1 MSSISPNKL
10 IYALCDANSFYASCE
25 QVFRPELRGKPV
37 VVLSNNDGCVIAQTR
52 DAKELL
58 DLYMCRPWFE
68 VKEAAAK
75 LGIKEFSSNY
85 ELYAEMSNRFVE
97 TLKHFTPRVE
107 VYSIDESFLDLT
119 GFNDDLTAYGQ
130 QIKDTVFQWTGLPI
144 CVGMGHTKTLA
155 KLANHCAKK
164 VEGFNGVCDLTSM
177 STTDLDRIMESLPV
191 SKVWG
196 VGSRL
201 EASLNQLGVHNVL
214 RLKRADPKRIR
225 DKFGVILERT
235 VRELNGEPWLEL
247 QMELPEAKQVMS
259 SRSFGARVTELAD
272 LEEAITYHAGTAARR
287 MRSKGLYA
295 NAVYA
300 FAMNSKHDKAKFY
313 PGDLAISLP
322 SPTDST
328 FQITNAALG
337 LLKQFYKR
345 GVYYQKCGVMLLDTV
360 PKGGQQQDI
369 FGYSKGDE
377 RSDKLMKVMDNL
389 NLKYGR
395 GTIKSAGEG
404 IHQSW
409 KMNRAY
415 KSPNYLGDWKEI
427 PKAG

>member
-10 IYALCDANSFYASCE
+10 VYALCDANSFYASCE
-25 QVFRPELRGKPV
+25 QVFRPGLRGKPV
-37 VVLSNNDGCVIAQTR
+37 VVLSNNDGCVIAQSR
-52 DAKELL
+52 QAKEML
-58 DLYMCRPWFE
+58 DLYMCKPWFE
-68 VKEAAAK
+68 IEKEALK
-75 LGIKEFSSNY
+75 LGVVQFSSNY

-97 TLKHFTPRVE
+97 TLRQFTPRIE

-119 GFNDDLTAYGQ
+119 GFTNDLTNYGQ
-130 QIKDTVFQWTGLPI
+130 EIKETVYRWIGLPI

-164 VEGFNGVCDLTSM
+164 VDGYNGVCDLTSL
-177 STTDLDRIMESLPV
+177 SPTELDKVMESLPV

-201 EASLNQLGVHNVL
+201 EASLNQVGVHNVL

-225 DKFGVILERT
+225 DKFGVVLERT

-247 QMELPEAKQVMS
+247 QMALPEAKQVMA
-259 SRSFGARVTELAD
+259 SRSFGARVSELAD
-272 LEEAITYHAGTAARR
+272 LEEAISFHAGTAARR
-287 MRSKGLYA
+287 MRTKGLYA

-300 FAMNSKHDKAKFY
+300 FVMNSPHDKAEY
-313 PGDLAISLP
+313 YSASRVVNLP

-328 FQITNAALG
+328 FQITKAALW
-337 LLKQFYKR
+337 LLKSIHKP
-345 GVYYQKCGVMLLDTV
+345 GVYYQKCGVMLMDTV

-369 FGYSKGDE
+369 FGYSKDDE
-377 RSDKLMKVMDNL
+377 KADRLMQTLDKL

-395 GTIKSAGEG
+395 GTIRGASEG
-404 IHQSW
+404 IDQTW
-409 KMNRAY
+409 KMNRAF
-415 KSPNYLGDWKEI
+415 KSPNYLGDWGEI
-427 PKAG
+427 PIVR